1 MTDNKMIVVEVA
13 YALPEK
19 QKLIELKVPQG
30 TTALQA
36 VEQSG
41 ILQSFAEIDL
51 DNCKMGIFSQ
61 VLGTKGLPEAGEY
74 QLQERDRVEIYR
86 PLIADPKEVRRR
98 RAEEAKLKKQQTDN
112 EVDSELKSE
121 PKSES

>member
-13 YALPEK
+13 YALPQK
-19 QKLIELKVPQG
+19 QKLIELKVVEG

-41 ILQSFAEIDL
+41 IVQSFPEIDVAS
-51 DNCKMGIFSQ
+51 CQMGIFSQ
-61 VLGTKGLPEAGEY
+61 VLGTKGLPEPKDY

-86 PLIADPKEVRRR
+86 PLIVDPKEGRRR
-98 RAEEAKLKKQQTDN
+98 RAEEAKIKKQQLDA
-112 EVDSELKSE
+112 DAQ
-121 PKSES
+121 P

>member
-1 MTDNKMIVVEVA
+1 MTDNKMIVVEVV
-13 YALPEK
+13 YGLPEK
-19 QKLIELKVPQG
+19 QKLIQLNVPVD

-41 ILQSFAEIDL
+41 IVQSFPQIDL
-51 DNCKMGIFSQ
+51 DNCKMGIFAQ
-61 VLGTKGLPEAGEY
+61 VLGTKGLAEPSEY

-98 RAEEAKLKKQQTDN
+98 RAEEAKLKKEQA
-112 EVDSELKSE
+112 EIEGRAV
-121 PKSES
+121 

>member
-1 MTDNKMIVVEVA
+1 MTDSKMIVVEVV
-13 YALPEK
+13 YGLPEK
-19 QKLIELKVPQG
+19 QKLIQLNVAAG

-41 ILQSFAEIDL
+41 IVQAFPQIDL
-51 DNCKMGIFSQ
+51 DNCKMGIFAQ
-61 VLGTKGLPEAGEY
+61 VLGTKGLAEPSEY

-98 RAEEAKLKKQQTDN
+98 RAEEAKLKKEQAEIEGKAT
-112 EVDSELKSE
+112 
-121 PKSES
+121 